1 LNLQVYNEGNIK
13 KKDRVVKEKIKF
25 LCIGFM
31 NTLFGFSIGVLLL
44 TLLKENIGIFSI
56 SILSSTL
63 SIIFSFATYR
73 IFHFKSKAKKIPQ
86 FIRGILVYLVLFTIN
101 GFMLSI
107 CIEKL
112 NGNAFLSQMIIMLF
126 SVFYLYI
133 CHTYFTFKVTKS

>member
-1 LNLQVYNEGNIK
+1 MNLQVYNEGNIK